1 MTELNDAKTQFMQML
16 GVTPQSIPPTDE
28 PIEPTEPVNPT
39 EPVEPII
46 SETPTEPTSNE
57 PANPQPTGLTAE
69 LKLQAINEVLGTNYA
84 NLEDAVEAK
93 NRMMGYDELKEYK
106 EKYDELSSKP
116 LASFHSKTIEELNN
130 FAKVTGIDDPTIIRS
145 VKAFSEKQEKDPIEA
160 LVLAEILN
168 DPSLAEKRD
177 LLKKQISRKY
187 KTEVDEDLYGEE
199 LEKARE
205 EADLSKFQLERDASK
220 AIKSISET
228 LEKVNTESKDNPYS
242 KTQEQKQTLKAQW
255 DDVIVSNYDKIFGKV
270 PIQVPKGKDEK
281 GNTIYETIDT
291 LELSPLEAKQYAEQ
305 AVKNLV
311 NSGLELT
318 EANLVDAVF
327 QQHELAKAKHLSK
340 VIEKIT
346 AKAEAEIRLNL
357 EKEIHN
363 PSSLKGGNAPPP
375 QAPVKDFG
383 QLIVEKAESMGKMG
397 Y

>member
-1 MTELNDAKTQFMQML
+1 MTELNDQKAQFLQSI
-16 GVTPQSIPPTDE
+16 GVEPKVTPPASET
-28 PIEPTEPVNPT
+28 IEPTEPVVPVEPT
-39 EPVEPII
+39 EPIVPT
-46 SETPTEPTSNE
+46 TPTEPIT
-57 PANPQPTGLTAE
+57 PAPTQPVGLTE
-69 LKLQAINEVLGTNYA
+69 DIKLQAINEVLGTNYSK
-84 NLEDAVEAK
+84 LEDAVEAK

-168 DPSLAEKRD
+168 DPTLAEKRD

-187 KTEVDEDLYGEE
+187 KTEVDEDLYGED

-242 KTQEQKQTLKAQW
+242 KTQEQKQNLKAQW
-255 DDVIVSNYDKIFGKV
+255 DNVIVSNYDKIFGKV
-270 PIQVPKGKDEK
+270 PVQVPKGKDES

-291 LELSPLEAKQYAEQ
+291 IELSPTEAKQYAEQ
-305 AVKNLV
+305 AVKSLV
-311 NSGLELT
+311 NSGTEIT
-318 EANLVDAVF
+318 EANLVDAVY
-327 QQHELAKAKHLSK
+327 QQHLMIQAKH
-340 VIEKIT
+340 IEKVKDKMY
-346 AKAEAEIRLNL
+346 AKIQAEVRLNL

-363 PSSLKGGNAPPP
+363 PSSLKGGNTPPP
-375 QAPVKDFG
+375 QAPVKEFG
-383 QLIVEKAESMGKMG
+383 DKILEKLESMNRLS
-397 Y
+397 

>member
-1 MTELNDAKTQFMQML
+1 MTELNDPKVRFL
-16 GVTPQSIPPTDE
+16 QSIGVDKQPTPVANE

-46 SETPTEPTSNE
+46 TETPTEPTSNE

-160 LVLAEILN
+160 LVLAEILKN
-168 DPSLAEKRD
+168 PALAEKKD
-177 LLKKQISRKY
+177 LLHKRISSKY
-187 KTEVDEDLYGEE
+187 KTEIDEELYGAE
-199 LEKARE
+199 LEKAKE
-205 EADLSKFQLERDASK
+205 EAEFAKFDLEQDASK

-375 QAPVKDFG
+375 NPTPKSFG
-383 QLIVEKAESMGKMG
+383 DRIAEKIMEANRIS
-397 Y
+397 